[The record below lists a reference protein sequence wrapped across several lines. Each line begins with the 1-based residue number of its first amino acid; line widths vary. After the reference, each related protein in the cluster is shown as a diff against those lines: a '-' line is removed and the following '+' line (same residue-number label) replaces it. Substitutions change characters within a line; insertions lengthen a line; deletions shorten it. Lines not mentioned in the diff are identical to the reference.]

1 MWSDMTAKLDAIDKR
16 LLRALQRD
24 SSQTNAKLAEQ
35 AGLSA
40 TPCLRRVHLLEE
52 QGVIAAYVALLNPA
66 AVDLKFAAFVRVTL
80 ERQDKATVERFARE
94 IEKASEVLE
103 CHLMA
108 GSYDYLLRVVAKD
121 LDDYQRFQMEIL
133 TKIEGVR
140 NVETEI
146 PLKRIKQTTH
156 LPI

>member
-1 MWSDMTAKLDAIDKR
+1 MSTKLDAIDR
-16 LLRALQRD
+16 RILRALQQN
-24 SSQTNAKLAEQ
+24 SNQTNAELAQQ

-52 QGVIAAYVALLNPA
+52 QGVIDAYVALLNPA
-66 AVDLKFAAFVRVTL
+66 AVDLRFTAFVRVTL
-80 ERQDKATVERFARE
+80 ERQDKTTVERFARE
-94 IEKASEVLE
+94 MEQAPEVLE

-108 GSYDYLLRVVAKD
+108 GSYDYLLRVIARD
-121 LDDYQRFQMEIL
+121 LDDYQRFQMETL
-133 TKIEGVR
+133 TQIEGVR

-146 PLKRIKQTTH
+146 PLKRIKQTVR

>member
-1 MWSDMTAKLDAIDKR
+1 MPIKLDAIDR
-16 LLRALQRD
+16 RILRALQRN
-24 SSQTNAKLAEQ
+24 SNQTNAELAQQ

-52 QGVIAAYVALLNPA
+52 QGVIDAYVALLNPA
-66 AVDLKFAAFVRVTL
+66 AVDLRFTAFVRVTL
-80 ERQDKATVERFARE
+80 ERQDKTTVERFARE
-94 IEKASEVLE
+94 MEQAPEVLE

-108 GSYDYLLRVVAKD
+108 DSYDYLLRVIARD
-121 LDDYQRFQMEIL
+121 LDDYQRFQMETL
-133 TKIEGVR
+133 TQIEGVR

-146 PLKRIKQTTH
+146 PLKRIKQTVR

>member
-1 MWSDMTAKLDAIDKR
+1 MSIKLDAIDR
-16 LLRALQRD
+16 RILRALQQN
-24 SSQTNAKLAEQ
+24 SNQTNAELAQQ

-52 QGVIAAYVALLNPA
+52 QGVIDAYVALLNPA
-66 AVDLKFAAFVRVTL
+66 AVDLRFTAFVRVTL
-80 ERQDKATVERFARE
+80 ERQDKTTVERFARE
-94 IEKASEVLE
+94 MEQAPEVLE

-108 GSYDYLLRVVAKD
+108 GSYDYLLRVIARD
-121 LDDYQRFQMEIL
+121 LDDYQRFQMETL
-133 TKIEGVR
+133 TQIEGVR

-146 PLKRIKQTTH
+146 PLKRIKQTVR

>member
-1 MWSDMTAKLDAIDKR
+1 MPIKLDAIDR
-16 LLRALQRD
+16 RILRALQRN
-24 SSQTNAKLAEQ
+24 SNQTNAELAHQ

-52 QGVIAAYVALLNPA
+52 QGVIDAYVALLNPA
-66 AVDLKFAAFVRVTL
+66 AVDLRFTAFVRVTL
-80 ERQDKATVERFARE
+80 ERQDKTTVERFARE
-94 IEKASEVLE
+94 MEQAPEVLE

-108 GSYDYLLRVVAKD
+108 GSYDYLLRVIARD
-121 LDDYQRFQMEIL
+121 LDDYQRFQMETL
-133 TKIEGVR
+133 TQIEGVR

-146 PLKRIKQTTH
+146 PLKRIKQTVR

>member
-1 MWSDMTAKLDAIDKR
+1 MSTKLDAIDR
-16 LLRALQRD
+16 RILRALQRN
-24 SSQTNAKLAEQ
+24 SNQTNAELAQQ

-52 QGVIAAYVALLNPA
+52 QGVIDAYVALLNPA
-66 AVDLKFAAFVRVTL
+66 AVDLRFTAFVRVTL
-80 ERQDKATVERFARE
+80 ERQDKTTVERFARE
-94 IEKASEVLE
+94 MEQAPEVLE

-108 GSYDYLLRVVAKD
+108 GSYDYLLRVIARD
-121 LDDYQRFQMEIL
+121 LDDYQRFQMETL
-133 TKIEGVR
+133 TQIEGVR

-146 PLKRIKQTTH
+146 PLKRIKQTVR

>member
-1 MWSDMTAKLDAIDKR
+1 MPIKLDAIDR
-16 LLRALQRD
+16 RILRALQRN
-24 SSQTNAKLAEQ
+24 SNQTNAELAQQ

-52 QGVIAAYVALLNPA
+52 QGVIDAYVALLNPA
-66 AVDLKFAAFVRVTL
+66 AVDLRFTAFVRVTL
-80 ERQDKATVERFARE
+80 ERQDKKTVEHFARE
-94 IEKASEVLE
+94 MEQAPEVLE

-108 GSYDYLLRVVAKD
+108 GSYDYLLRVIARD
-121 LDDYQRFQMEIL
+121 LDDYQRFQMETL
-133 TKIEGVR
+133 TQIEGVR

-146 PLKRIKQTTH
+146 PLKRIKQTVR